1 MAAKRGAVQR
11 EVLVTVGTTKFD
23 ALIKAV
29 DNQAFVDALKQKGY
43 SHLAVQKGN
52 GSYFPKYLL
61 PSGELEATLS
71 NGVHV
76 RCFDYQPNLNTIMQQ
91 AALIISHAGKPV
103 HNSKERHHRS
113 GSIFE
118 ALSLGKHL
126 IVVPNA
132 ALMDNHQ
139 VELAEQLA
147 AMKHL
152 ACTTPDKLVETLQQ
166 LDGTRLIR
174 YVRGDAAQVAK
185 HISAALGVVSS

>member
-76 RCFDYQPNLNTIMQQ
+76 RCFDYQPNLNTSMQQ
-91 AALIISHAGKPV
+91 AALIISHAG
-103 HNSKERHHRS
+103 S

-166 LDGTRLIR
+166 LDGTRLIP

>member
-23 ALIKAV
+23 ALIKC
-29 DNQAFVDALKQKGY
+29 
-43 SHLAVQKGN
+43 S
-52 GSYFPKYLL
+52 PI
-61 PSGELEATLS
+61 P
-71 NGVHV
+71 
-76 RCFDYQPNLNTIMQQ
+76 
-91 AALIISHAGKPV
+91 PV
-103 HNSKERHHRS
+103 MHTGS

-166 LDGTRLIR
+166 LDGTRLIP